1 MLTEGL
7 SFRRTRTAQQL
18 ADGLSERILSGSIA
32 PGQRLRESALAEAL
46 GVARN
51 TVREAMRILEIGGL
65 VRHEVN
71 RGAVVISPTPE
82 TLEEL
87 YESRVVLESTALL
100 STTKPEQI
108 EEVEKAY
115 ARLLDVASSRDAR
128 QIVSA
133 DLALHGAIVGMLNN
147 SRIESFYKQ
156 LSRELHFY
164 LMYLV
169 VHDREFERYS
179 AVVGDH
185 RSIVEALRAGDL
197 ERAAAEATRHIR
209 HNKARVKTLLSSVF
223 G

>member
-1 MLTEGL
+1 VRYTSTVMLTEGL

-156 LSRELHFY
+156 LSRSSISISCTWSSTTGSSS
-164 LMYLV
+164 
-169 VHDREFERYS
+169 DTP
-179 AVVGDH
+179 
-185 RSIVEALRAGDL
+185 RSSGTT
-197 ERAAAEATRHIR
+197 AASWKPFGPGT
-209 HNKARVKTLLSSVF
+209 SSVRPRRQRATSDTTRLA
-223 G
+223 